1 MSSLSFS
8 SEGFERGLIFVLPML
23 LEQEGEKHKES
34 AVMNDP
40 PNVDVSLRKQEF

>member
-1 MSSLSFS
+1 M
-8 SEGFERGLIFVLPML
+8 LPML

-40 PNVDVSLRKQEF
+40 PNVDVSL